1 MKVKAFI
8 RHDCPEDC
16 DVRYYE
22 DGWHLVSRSYCVQT
36 DEFVER
42 KTKISF
48 CPLCG
53 KLLPL
58 LTYEP
63 TEVEQ
68 KTAGTTVEDFKKAL
82 KNWADSSAIF
92 TGNGSWTTTQ

>member
-8 RHDCPEDC
+8 RHGCPEDC

-22 DGWHLVSRSYCVQT
+22 DGWHLISRHYCAEK
-36 DEFVER
+36 DEFVQNEV
-42 KTKISF
+42 KISF

-58 LTYEP
+58 LTYDA

-68 KTAGTTVEDFKKAL
+68 KTAGTTVEDFTKAL
-82 KNWADSSAIF
+82 KNWADSSAMF
-92 TGNGSWTTTQ
+92 TGGYWTTTQ

>member
-8 RHDCPEDC
+8 RHGCPEDC

-42 KTKISF
+42 KTEVSF

-53 KLLPL
+53 KSLSL
-58 LTYEP
+58 LTTKQE
-63 TEVEQ
+63 
-68 KTAGTTVEDFKKAL
+68 KGGCTVEDFTKAL
-82 KNWADSSAIF
+82 RNWADSSAQF
-92 TGNGSWTTTQ
+92 AGNGLY